1 MAKKIPA
8 IVKQIQKHKLQEVDY
23 TYQKN
28 ISFSQLQMYYQC
40 PHKWN
45 MVYKAGI
52 KIYQPSI
59 HTVFGKAFHE
69 TIQNYLKVLYE
80 ISGAEADKI
89 DLPEYL
95 QERLIHHYQ
104 DELKGNEGI
113 HFSTS
118 EELKEFWE
126 DGCAIFDYLKKKRG
140 GYFSKKGWYFVGEEV
155 PITLTPSP
163 EYSNTVFKGYLD
175 LVLYHEATD
184 TFHIL
189 DFKTSKA
196 GWNDYAK
203 KDEMKQMQL
212 ILYKDF
218 FHKQFNIPLE
228 SIHIKFLIV
237 RRKAGIN
244 PYTESQMSRF
254 QEFVPASGRVK
265 ISQSRKAVE
274 NFITECF
281 STDGTYLAKDHL
293 AKPSKHN
300 CRFCPFKD
308 MPEICKFAIKE

>member
-8 IVKQIQKHKLQEVDY
+8 IVKQIRKHQLQEVDY
-23 TYQKN
+23 SKQKN
-28 ISFSQLQMYYQC
+28 ISFSQLQMFDQC
-40 PHKWN
+40 PYKWS
-45 MVYKAGI
+45 MVYQAGI

-69 TIQNYLKVLYE
+69 TIQHYLTTLYE
-80 ISGAEADKI
+80 VSGTEADNI
-89 DLPEYL
+89 DLPKFL
-95 QERLIHHYQ
+95 QDKLIHHYQ
-104 DELKGNEGI
+104 DELTGNQGS

-140 GYFSKKGWYFVGEEV
+140 GYFSKKGWYLVGVEI
-155 PITLTPSP
+155 PITLTPHP
-163 EYSNTVFKGYLD
+163 EYQNVIYKGYLD
-175 LVLYHEATD
+175 LVLYHEPTD
-184 TFHIL
+184 TFEIL

-218 FHKQFNIPLE
+218 FHKQFNIPLD
-228 SIHIKFLIV
+228 SINIKFLIV

-244 PYTESQMSRF
+244 PYTEAQLSRF
-254 QEFVPASGRVK
+254 QEFIPASGRVK
-265 ISQSRKAVE
+265 INKARQAIE

-281 STDGTYLAKDHL
+281 DKQEGHL
-293 AKPSKHN
+293 KKEFVKKPSKHN

-308 MPEICKFAIKE
+308 MAEICDQAVKE